1 MTDFKAILQN
11 KDLKAT
17 HQRLVI
23 LEELEKSK
31 HIDIDKLYSLVIEN
45 CPTLSKA
52 TLYRNLNDLVLKE
65 IVTEVKLPNQ
75 KNRYE
80 TTKLPHI
87 HLVCKKCG
95 SIEDET
101 IDISFLLNEVS
112 KYSNFQIETS
122 SISLEGICKECLT
135 KV

>member
-1 MTDFKAILQN
+1 MTDFKTILQH

-23 LEELEKSK
+23 LEELEKAK
-31 HIDIDKLYSLVIEN
+31 HIDIDKLYNLVISS

-52 TLYRNLNDLVLKE
+52 TLYRNLNELVSKD
-65 IVTEVKLPNQ
+65 IITEVKVANQ
-75 KNRYE
+75 KNMYE

-87 HLVCKKCG
+87 HLICKKCG
-95 SIEDET
+95 SIEDEV
-101 IDISFLLNEVS
+101 IDTTFLLNEVS
-112 KYSNFQIETS
+112 KHRNFQIEAS
-122 SISLEGICKECLT
+122 SISLSGICEKCLT